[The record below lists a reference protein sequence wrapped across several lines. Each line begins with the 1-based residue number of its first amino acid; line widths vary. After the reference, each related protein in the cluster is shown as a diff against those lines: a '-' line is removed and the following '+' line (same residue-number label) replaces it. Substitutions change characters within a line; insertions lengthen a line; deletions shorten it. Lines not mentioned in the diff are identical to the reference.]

1 MEIGGFSGAGRDF
14 GAAFLSSL
22 IAHLGDGPT
31 RLPTVT
37 ECFPSHDHPNV
48 QRAVDAYL
56 AADGRSAE
64 LTGLSSDAQWAEVT
78 FAQLLAAKGP
88 RSPAPRS
95 SAS

>member
-14 GAAFLSSL
+14 GAALLNSL
-22 IAHLGDGPT
+22 IAHFGDDPT

-56 AADGRSAE
+56 TADGRSAE

-78 FAQLLAAKGP
+78 FAQLLDAKGP